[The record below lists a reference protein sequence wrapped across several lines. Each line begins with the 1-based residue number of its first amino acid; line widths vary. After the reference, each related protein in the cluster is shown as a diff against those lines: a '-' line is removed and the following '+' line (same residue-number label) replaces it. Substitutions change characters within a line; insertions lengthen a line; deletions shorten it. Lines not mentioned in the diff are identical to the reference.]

1 MREQPRLRY
10 VFTILHGLALN
21 QIISYIN
28 KNEIR
33 LSDLRDLIVVLKTVF
48 DDSHR
53 QRNAKRK
60 LVALCMSIRNFASFY
75 AKFQQYATKA
85 E

>member
-1 MREQPRLRY
+1 VREQPRLRY
-10 VFTILHGLALN
+10 VFALLRDLALN
-21 QIISYIN
+21 QILSYVN
-28 KNEIR
+28 ENEIR
-33 LSDLRDLIVVLKTVF
+33 LSDLRDLIVVLKMIF

-60 LVALCMSIRNFASFY
+60 LVTLRMSIRDFASFY
-75 AKFQQYATKA
+75 AKFQRYATKA